1 MKVAASSATFARPIA
16 AGDLTQLEWLDLCAN
31 ELEVDGVVFDLAQ
44 FPRTD
49 GEYLAQVKKQASDLG
64 LTVAAFA
71 ADDAF
76 GTDAATRIEAALAL
90 GAPLL
95 IGRAPAAG
103 DDPAAWGAFTDAV
116 KLASRAAKAANVT
129 LAARNAP
136 GTLCATPGDLK
147 RLAKDVDSAWL
158 RFAFDA
164 AAFGPADPA
173 STILAKSVIAV
184 HAIADLAR
192 FAEPGDVEA
201 AGVIGALARFR
212 GFLVLETRHAPEPRD
227 AYHRAA
233 ERFAA
238 ARANAL
244 QGSASATV

>member
-16 AGDLTQLEWLDLCAN
+16 AGELTQLEWLDVCAN

-49 GEYLAQVKKQASDLG
+49 GEYLAQLKKQASDLG
-64 LTVAAFA
+64 LTVAALA
-71 ADDAF
+71 AGDAF
-76 GTDAATRIEAALAL
+76 GAAAETLIEAAVTL

-103 DDPAAWGAFTDAV
+103 DDPNAWGAFTDAV
-116 KLASRAAKAANVT
+116 KLASRVAKAANVT

-184 HAIADLAR
+184 HTIADLTR
-192 FAEPGDVEA
+192 FGEPGDNEA
-201 AGVIGALARFR
+201 AALIAALARFR
-212 GFLVLETRHAPEPRD
+212 GFLVLDTQDAPEPRD

-233 ERFAA
+233 ERFAT

-244 QGSASATV
+244 QASASAAS

>member
-1 MKVAASSATFARPIA
+1 MKVAVSSATFARTIA
-16 AGDLTQLEWLDLCAN
+16 AGELTQLEWLDACAN

-49 GEYLAQVKKQASDLG
+49 GEYLAQLKKQASDLG
-64 LTVAAFA
+64 LTVAALA

-76 GTDAATRIEAALAL
+76 GPAGDALIGAAIAL
-90 GAPLL
+90 GAPLV
-95 IGRAPAAG
+95 IGRAPAGG
-103 DDPAAWGAFTDAV
+103 DDPAAWGAFADAV
-116 KLASRAAKAANVT
+116 KERSRAAKAANVT
-129 LAARNAP
+129 VAVRNAP

-184 HAIADLAR
+184 HAIAGLTR
-192 FAEPGDVEA
+192 FAEPGDDEA
-201 AGVIGALARFR
+201 AALIGALARFR
-212 GFLVLETRHAPEPRD
+212 GFLVLETRDAPEPRD
-227 AYHRAA
+227 AFHRAA
-233 ERFAA
+233 ERFAT

-244 QGSASATV
+244 QGSASAAS